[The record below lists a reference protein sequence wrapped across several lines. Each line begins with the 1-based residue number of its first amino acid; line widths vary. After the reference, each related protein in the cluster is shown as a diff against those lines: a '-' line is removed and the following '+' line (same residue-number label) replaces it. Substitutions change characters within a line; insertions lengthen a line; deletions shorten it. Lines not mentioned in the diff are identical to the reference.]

1 MLLLPF
7 LLGDKSK
14 NLQVAVTVSGK
25 QNTSSAY
32 FAHFPH
38 NIVDYA
44 THVHT
49 KKQTYTP
56 AVLRLGDGVG
66 APLAVV
72 LGHIFTLLEGGCL
85 ILQDVPDTES
95 IAI

>member
-1 MLLLPF
+1 M
-7 LLGDKSK
+7 
-14 NLQVAVTVSGK
+14 
-25 QNTSSAY
+25 
-32 FAHFPH
+32 PH
-38 NIVDYA
+38 E
-44 THVHT
+44 HT
-49 KKQTYTP
+49 KKTYTP

-66 APLAVV
+66 APLAIV